1 MKDIVP
7 NNEALA
13 LKELGFDEPCF
24 GFWNENKEFTSIE
37 FDVYSGGNLF
47 DLIKNHNNDV
57 DTNAPTFSQVFR
69 FFREKYSFCGWVQEH
84 YFKGLVFYQYH
95 ISRETLLDVISDIY
109 EAHEQA
115 ELECVKKLI
124 EIAKQKN

>member
-1 MKDIVP
+1 MKDFVP
-7 NNEALA
+7 YQEALA
-13 LKELGFDEPCF
+13 LKKLGFEDPCF

-57 DTNAPTFSQVFR
+57 HTNAPTFSQAFM
-69 FFREKYSFCGWVQEH
+69 FFREKYNLHHLDLLSLLFLEQ
-84 YFKGLVFYQYH
+84 K
-95 ISRETLLDVISDIY
+95 ISY
-109 EAHEQA
+109 EQA

-124 EIAKQKN
+124 EIAKQKKIKT

>member
-1 MKDIVP
+1 MKDFVP
-7 NNEALA
+7 YNEALA
-13 LKELGFDEPCF
+13 LKEFGFDEPCF
-24 GFWNENKEFTSIE
+24 AAYYKK
-37 FDVYSGGNLF
+37 FDNDIGMHK
-47 DLIKNHNNDV
+47 IATNHNFV
-57 DTNAPTFSQVFR
+57 ALKVSAPTFSQAFR

-95 ISRETLLDVISDIY
+95 ISRETLLDVKSDIY